1 MCYFTLTA
9 DQTNKEGHTRAIL
22 IVDAV
27 NHEAAIKE
35 WNKTFN
41 IVLGAIQDGIHIP
54 EGFDR
59 LLTEHSK
66 KYILG
71 AKTNKR
77 DTPIVSYCNKITLK
91 HTPDETIL
99 S

>member
-1 MCYFTLTA
+1 MCYYTLTA

-27 NHEAAIKE
+27 NHEAALKE
-35 WNKTFN
+35 WNSTFTFP
-41 IVLGAIQDGIHIP
+41 ISSIQDGIHIP

-59 LLTEHSK
+59 LLTEHSR

-71 AKTNKR
+71 AKTNKK
-77 DTPIVSYCNKITLK
+77 DAPIVSYCNKITLK
-91 HTPDETIL
+91 HTSE
-99 S
+99 